1 MSLTKDQKAE
11 ILEEISGKL
20 QENSTI
26 YLTNASGL
34 TVAQSNELRRR
45 FRAANIEFKVLKNT
59 LVRLAM
65 ERIGGYDGVFEAL
78 NGPTGVAFSEEP
90 AAPARVIKK
99 FLSDN
104 PTLERPELKAA
115 YIDGAVYGEGTLEVL
130 SNLKSKQ
137 DILGDIVGL
146 LLSPAVNIV
155 GAITSPGSTLAGALQ
170 TIAEKEG

>member
-1 MSLTKDQKAE
+1 MSLTRDQKAE
-11 ILEEISGKL
+11 ILEEIVSKL
-20 QENSTI
+20 QENSTV
-26 YLTNASGL
+26 YLADASGL

-45 FRAANIEFKVLKNT
+45 FRAENVEFKVLKNT

-65 ERIGGYDGVFEAL
+65 ERIGGYDGVYGAL

-99 FLSDN
+99 FLTDN

-115 YIDGAVYGEGTLEVL
+115 YIDGAVYGEGTLDVL
-130 SNLKSKQ
+130 TKLKSKQ

-146 LLSPAVNIV
+146 LLSPAANIV
-155 GAITSPGSTLAGALQ
+155 GAISAPGATLAGALQ
-170 TIAEKEG
+170 TIAEKED